1 MRILSFLILLLTVQS
16 CASKKDNK
24 KQLLPEG
31 IKSATEEIYV
41 VVDNQKKLLQRKK
54 MVFTKN
60 GRIKYS
66 KTVDSLENLLQE
78 TKKKL
83 WFVLESYPD
92 REPYYCKTRWKTKQ
106 RERISCYTKKQYKQN
121 EVMYHYNKKGTI
133 DKIVDNFA
141 PFYTQHFYY
150 ANQERSKIIITDKD
164 DKPIDVIIVN
174 CIIKDEKG
182 TCLKESRISTTT
194 NNTEEIIIVPKYH

>member
-66 KTVDSLENLLQE
+66 KTVDSLDNLLQE
-78 TKKKL
+78 TKKNCGLYSNRIQIENLITAKHVGKL
-83 WFVLESYPD
+83 NNGNASAAILKNNTS
-92 REPYYCKTRWKTKQ
+92 KTK
-106 RERISCYTKKQYKQN
+106 SCT
-121 EVMYHYNKKGTI
+121 T
-133 DKIVDNFA
+133 
-141 PFYTQHFYY
+141 
-150 ANQERSKIIITDKD
+150 
-164 DKPIDVIIVN
+164 
-174 CIIKDEKG
+174 IIK
-182 TCLKESRISTTT
+182 KELLI
-194 NNTEEIIIVPKYH
+194 K